1 MKYIRYADM
10 SLDFM
15 IEDETVVRNPKLMRF
30 VLDIQRNHEK
40 VSDILDFL
48 VVKPLYHNN
57 R

>member
-1 MKYIRYADM
+1 
-10 SLDFM
+10 M